1 MDGPSSS
8 RNDGALPIFD
18 IGPYLSGG
26 DEGTREALCRGVA
39 ESLKR
44 SGALVVTDPRVDSRA
59 NSRFIDV
66 MEAYFGQSSDV
77 KMRDARPHLHYQVGV
92 TPEGIERPRCLN
104 DQSIQ
109 GLIDLL
115 GRDEASAPR
124 RPHGPDPKWRYFWR
138 LGDRPTQTRFQE
150 LNAEPVVPTGPQ
162 FADWVSTMDAWGHLM
177 LGTIKTVSEMVAL
190 GLGLDKEVFTQR
202 MQYGPHLLAPT
213 GTDLLKHGEV
223 GTVFAGFHN
232 DLNFLTVHGKSRFP
246 GLFIWL
252 RDGKKVP
259 VRIPDGCL
267 LLQAGKQM
275 EWLTGG
281 TIRAGY
287 HEVVGTEETARARD
301 EALKAGRSTWRVSST
316 VFSQLAS
323 DEVLRVLDKFLAG
336 ASDEERQAILERY
349 PAMPVGQFV
358 EEELRCINLRG

>member
-1 MDGPSSS
+1 
-8 RNDGALPIFD
+8 
-18 IGPYLSGG
+18 
-26 DEGTREALCRGVA
+26 
-39 ESLKR
+39 
-44 SGALVVTDPRVDSRA
+44 
-59 NSRFIDV
+59 
-66 MEAYFGQSSDV
+66 
-77 KMRDARPHLHYQVGV
+77 
-92 TPEGIERPRCLN
+92 
-104 DQSIQ
+104 
-109 GLIDLL
+109 
-115 GRDEASAPR
+115 
-124 RPHGPDPKWRYFWR
+124 
-138 LGDRPTQTRFQE
+138 
-150 LNAEPVVPTGPQ
+150 
-162 FADWVSTMDAWGHLM
+162 MDAWGHLM

-336 ASDEERQAILERY
+336 ASDEERRAILERY